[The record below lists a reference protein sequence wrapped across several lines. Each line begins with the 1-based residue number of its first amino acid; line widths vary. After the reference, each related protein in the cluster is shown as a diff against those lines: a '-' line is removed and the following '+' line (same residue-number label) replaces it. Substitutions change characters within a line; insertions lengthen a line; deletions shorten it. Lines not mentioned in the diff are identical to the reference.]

1 MVNIAFN
8 LLTWK
13 IYRDTAVFYTTYENA
28 KYTKIMLFKSKY
40 TVLHDK

>member
-13 IYRDTAVFYTTYENA
+13 IYRDTAVFYTIYENA

-40 TVLHDK
+40 TVLHNK